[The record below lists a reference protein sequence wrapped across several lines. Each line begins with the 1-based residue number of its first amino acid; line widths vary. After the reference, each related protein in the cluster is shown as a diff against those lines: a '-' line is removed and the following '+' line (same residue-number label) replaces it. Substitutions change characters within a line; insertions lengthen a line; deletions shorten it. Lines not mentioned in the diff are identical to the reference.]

1 MYAAFVSETT
11 AHEEIARFLGS
22 RVAEGWMPGAAWWV
36 EARGRVVSRGATG
49 LAQCE
54 PLAATAG
61 EETPYDAASL
71 TKPLVTGL
79 LLALLGDEGVLDG
92 VEPLERWVEEARGTP
107 LATVSLLELARHEGG
122 LPPWCPLYLR
132 SRDRSGYL
140 RQIAGSAR
148 STDRGRCVYS
158 DLGYIAL
165 GVALERALGV
175 DLGRSFDTRIARPLG
190 LPRAGF
196 MGHGRTFADA
206 AATERGNAYER
217 TLAGPAGEFFA
228 WRENVIRGEVHDG
241 NAWGLGGLA
250 GHAGLFVTAAEAAT
264 IAREMLAPRRLAL
277 GPRGR
282 TSLLVAPSPGA
293 RSAGFVPARQSG
305 AARGI
310 LRDSS
315 PGHTGFTGTSLWLD
329 PTVDGIYILLTNRVH
344 PVVAPREF
352 QRLRRAFH
360 RIVRRAIDGA

>member
-1 MYAAFVSETT
+1 VSETT
-11 AHEEIARFLGS
+11 THEEITRFLGS

-61 EETPYDAASL
+61 EDTPYDAASL
-71 TKPLVTGL
+71 TKPLATGL
-79 LLALLGDEGVLDG
+79 LLALLEGEGVLDG
-92 VEPLERWVEEARGTP
+92 AEPVERWIEEARGTP
-107 LATVSLLELARHEGG
+107 LAAVSLLELARHEGG
-122 LPPWCPLYLR
+122 LPAWGPLYLR

-140 RQIAGSAR
+140 RQIASSAR
-148 STDRGRCVYS
+148 SADRGRCIYS

-165 GVALERALGV
+165 GVALERALDV
-175 DLGRSFDTRIARPLG
+175 SLDRSFDGRIARPLG

-196 MGHGRTFADA
+196 LGNGRTFADA

-217 TLAGPAGEFFA
+217 TLAGQAGESFA
-228 WRENVIRGEVHDG
+228 WREGVIRGEVHDG
-241 NAWGLGGLA
+241 NAWGLGGVA
-250 GHAGLFVTAAEAAT
+250 GHAGLFLTAEEAAT

-293 RSAGFVPARQSG
+293 RSAGFVPAARSS

-310 LRDSS
+310 LPDVS
-315 PGHTGFTGTSLWLD
+315 PGHTGFTGTSLWLE
-329 PTVDGIYILLTNRVH
+329 PTVGGIYVLLTNRVH
-344 PVVAPREF
+344 PVVARRDF

-360 RIVRRAIDGA
+360 RIVQRAIGVA